1 MKAKK
6 SLPEEASGSRD
17 EEADRRKQL
26 ADRKAA
32 LHWLGTLSIVGW
44 SIVVPILLGIL
55 AGRAVDAWLKTGP
68 IFLVLLLLAGLVLG
82 CGAAWRWIKRRL
94 DDGEKG

>member
-1 MKAKK
+1 MSGKK
-6 SLPEEASGSRD
+6 SLPDDGSGSRD

-32 LHWLGTLSIVGW
+32 LRWLGTLSVVGW
-44 SIVVPILLGIL
+44 SIAVPILLGIL

-68 IFLVLLLLAGLVLG
+68 VFLVLMLLAGIGLG
-82 CGAAWRWIKRRL
+82 CGAVWRWIKKRMN
-94 DDGEKG
+94 DGNR